1 MARVLVARTQGSR
14 EPSTIPIVRSSIH
27 TTFVALKRWPYS
39 MRRLGSSFVWIL
51 RRIGRF
57 EQQILNRV
65 VDSARKPYRI
75 GSQLRGSEKL
85 QIEFIQ
91 GCGETFLS
99 VQIDPIEKGFLRFR
113 NEVVMVAGGLF
124 LKSPIELGRDF
135 TVHDGH

>member
-1 MARVLVARTQGSR
+1 MRCPGPSLVR
-14 EPSTIPIVRSSIH
+14 
-27 TTFVALKRWPYS
+27 
-39 MRRLGSSFVWIL
+39 IL

-65 VDSARKPYRI
+65 VDRTRKPYRI

-91 GCGETFLS
+91 GCGESFLS

-113 NEVVMVAGGLF
+113 NEVVVVASGLF
-124 LKSPIELGRDF
+124 PNPQ
-135 TVHDGH
+135 